1 MSPQFRLLLSPQKQ
15 QRQTRARGGSNLH
28 SRTGQLLGKENS
40 STLPPKHGR
49 KTTQKFA
56 TLKFENSP
64 TVSCEK
70 SDDEGN
76 GLQTK
81 ILHTPLRRTI
91 TRNRP
96 NGMTSLDNHMN
107 GPEVGD
113 CSIEPTQLHP
123 TNSADTKCC
132 KILSSVSEETGH
144 AIDSNSVHV
153 ATSDRHSNKRNSPL
167 CKTQQRPNTH
177 RTRQSTRRLFSTET
191 PPQTHVMQPSK
202 HVTSLLKSMN
212 DIADEDMSE
221 EPNCDGSVNTPVLS
235 RKGSCGPLEGRT
247 SCGPLEGRA
256 ARAWWWLL
264 TDTPH
269 KDMSSCQQPTVLVAD
284 TPVEDYALPVRL
296 RNLKY
301 SRRLRCTN
309 TSTPHPT

>member
-1 MSPQFRLLLSPQKQ
+1 MQVSPQFRLLLSPQKQ
-15 QRQTRARGGSNLH
+15 KRQTRAQGGSSLH

-56 TLKFENSP
+56 TLKFVENSP

-96 NGMTSLDNHMN
+96 NGMTSLDNRMN

-123 TNSADTKCC
+123 TNSADTRCC

-144 AIDSNSVHV
+144 AIDRSSVHV
-153 ATSDRHSNKRNSPL
+153 ANSNKYNSPL

-202 HVTSLLKSMN
+202 HATSLQKSMN

-235 RKGSCGPLEGRT
+235 RKGSCGPLEDRT
-247 SCGPLEGRA
+247 CRA

-269 KDMSSCQQPTVLVAD
+269 KDMSLCQQPTVLVAD
-284 TPVEDYALPVRL
+284 TPVEDYSLPVRF

-301 SRRLRCTN
+301 SRRLRRTN
-309 TSTPHPT
+309 TSRPHPT